1 MTLRALHYDRGRPA
15 RIAPSGA
22 RFLATKPVRA
32 FALTAGETPAV
43 PVKSSRGL
51 VQTTTEGYLY
61 RNQVLNVAIVPT
73 FFMTRRHENQDR
85 ARDSAIKHA
94 YANVNGIRLHYAES
108 GSGDDLVLL
117 LHGFPEFWYSWR
129 HQLLALSARFHVVA
143 PDMRGYNLSEKPP
156 LVEDYLLEV
165 LAKDVIGLI
174 DHFGATKAAIVGHDW
189 GAGVA
194 WVVAQK
200 YPERISKLAV
210 LQVPPAAAWRAN
222 LTVGQLF
229 RSWYMFFFQ
238 IPRLPEW
245 VIRKNNFKGLDGV
258 FKEKVG
264 RGGSFTDADVEAYRL
279 ALSQPDSLTSA
290 INYYRANVLRM
301 MRGSKPSSSS
311 VPSSEKG
318 IGKDSRIRVPTL
330 FIFGEKDFAILPR
343 TVRGVANYVNAPFS
357 ELRIPESGHWVQNE
371 AVEEVNRALREF
383 LGSA

>member
-1 MTLRALHYDRGRPA
+1 MISGQQTQDSRSEPA
-15 RIAPSGA
+15 IRH
-22 RFLATKPVRA
+22 
-32 FALTAGETPAV
+32 
-43 PVKSSRGL
+43 
-51 VQTTTEGYLY
+51 GY
-61 RNQVLNVAIVPT
+61 A
-73 FFMTRRHENQDR
+73 
-85 ARDSAIKHA
+85 K
-94 YANVNGIRLHYAES
+94 VNGIKLHYAES

-129 HQLLALSARFHVVA
+129 HQLTALGSRFHVVA
-143 PDMRGYNLSEKPP
+143 PDLRGYNLSEKPSR
-156 LVEDYLLEV
+156 VEDYSLDV
-165 LAKDVIGLI
+165 LANDVIGLI

-222 LTVGQLF
+222 LTLGQLF

-264 RGGSFTDADVEAYRL
+264 RAGSFTDADVEAYRL
-279 ALSQPDSLTSA
+279 ALSQPGSLTSA

-301 MRGSKPSSSS
+301 MRGSKPSSGS

-357 ELRIPESGHWVQNE
+357 ELRLPDSGHWVQNE
-371 AVEEVNRALREF
+371 AVEEVNEALIEF
-383 LGSA
+383 LSVR